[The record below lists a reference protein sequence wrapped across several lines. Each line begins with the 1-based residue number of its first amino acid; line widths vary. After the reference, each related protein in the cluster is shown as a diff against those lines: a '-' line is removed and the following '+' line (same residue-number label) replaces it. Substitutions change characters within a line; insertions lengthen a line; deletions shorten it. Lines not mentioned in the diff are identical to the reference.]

1 MEKQTEKDWEKILHV
16 LSSWH
21 EIISFSSSLTLKLL
35 PLTVCSSENV
45 MSFVMFTVAYYVCV
59 LIQYFIHSAGDWT
72 IVIVG
77 SPKPIGKAF
86 DILVFDLCSFQTSF
100 IIIENVII
108 LTLSV
113 PGGCHCS
120 CQIGEITTMKSHKF
134 TTFKMPK
141 WRWATIKAR
150 CFGQMKNVGEHI
162 KQ

>member
-35 PLTVCSSENV
+35 RLTVCSSENV
-45 MSFVMFTVAYYVCV
+45 MSFVMFKQPTICV
-59 LIQYFIHSAGDWT
+59 YSILYIMLETGQY
-72 IVIVG
+72 VIVG
-77 SPKPIGKAF
+77 LPKPIGKAF

-108 LTLSV
+108 LTFSV
-113 PGGCHCS
+113 PGFCHS
-120 CQIGEITTMKSHKF
+120 RCQIGEITTMKSHKF
-134 TTFKMPK
+134 ITFKMPK

-150 CFGQMKNVGEHI
+150 CFGQMENVREHI